1 MKLTPNTPQAPRRS
15 SRMGT
20 GSRIRTG
27 PGKAGTP
34 DVDLLVVGAGP
45 AGLATALH
53 AARHGMTVT
62 VAEPRAFPVD
72 KACGEGVMP
81 GGVRALRALG
91 VEPPGQAFAG
101 IRYVRDRHRAEAVFR
116 AGPGLGVR
124 RTDLQAALG
133 KAAENAGVSVLPVK
147 VSGVTQD
154 AHGVTAAGP
163 GLRARWLVA
172 ADGLRSP
179 IRRGLGLDGPVP
191 GPARF
196 GLRRHFEVEVADV
209 PDFVEVHWGPRAEA
223 YVTPLAPDLVCVAL
237 LTSERAPYDAQLAGF
252 ADLSAWL
259 AGARPVSAVR
269 GAGPLRRSARRRVSG
284 RVLLAGDAAGYVDA
298 LTGEGVALALAGAE
312 ALAGCL
318 ARERPGDY
326 EAEWRRLTRSYRRLT
341 TALLAVRRSPLLA
354 RGIVP
359 AAAWFPG
366 LFAAAVD
373 GVSHG

>member
-1 MKLTPNTPQAPRRS
+1 MKLTMHTRGASGRS
-15 SRMGT
+15 P
-20 GSRIRTG
+20 GSLPG
-27 PGKAGTP
+27 AGKAATP
-34 DVDLLVVGAGP
+34 DVDVLVVGAGP

-53 AARHGMTVT
+53 AVRHGLTVA
-62 VAEPRAFPVD
+62 VAEPRTSPVD

-91 VEPPGQAFAG
+91 VEPPGRAFAG

-124 RTDLQAALG
+124 RTDLQAALA
-133 KAAENAGVSVLPVK
+133 KAAENAGIPLLPVK
-147 VSGVTQD
+147 VTGVTQD
-154 AHGVTAAGP
+154 VHGVTAAGP
-163 GLRARWLVA
+163 DLRARWLVA

-179 IRRGLGLDGPVP
+179 IRRALGLDVPVP
-191 GPARF
+191 GPARY
-196 GLRRHFEVEVADV
+196 GLRRHFDVADV

-237 LTSERAPYDAQLAGF
+237 LTSERAPYAAQLAGF

-259 AGARPVSAVR
+259 ADARPVSTVR
-269 GAGPLRRSARRRVSG
+269 GAGPLRRSARGRVSG

-341 TALLAVRRSPLLA
+341 TALLAARRSPVLA